1 MRFALPWL
9 PTDNQVRSTESRS
22 PRVRMPQSGSGNGL
36 SAARPKEHLLRI
48 LGVGFGIAVI
58 IGGVIG
64 YA

>member
-1 MRFALPWL
+1 
-9 PTDNQVRSTESRS
+9 
-22 PRVRMPQSGSGNGL
+22 MPQSGSGNGL